1 MKVILVDDA
10 GLFRQGVARLLAE
23 AGVEIV
29 DQAAD
34 TSDLRGKVSA
44 RSPDLVI
51 IDIRMPPSF
60 TTEGLV
66 AAIDLRRELPAQPIL
81 VLSQYVEPHYAA
93 LLFSAGGG
101 GLGYLLKDQ
110 VADEV
115 ELLEAVHR
123 VASGGSVIDPT
134 VVAAMLNAGT
144 ARDPLSPLSPRERE
158 VLGLMAEGRTN
169 SAIAD
174 RLFLTDKTVE
184 SHVRSIFF
192 KLGLPPE
199 PDDHRR
205 VLAVLAHLRGTAQP
219 NPDRKQVEAEPRGPA

>member
-23 AGVEIV
+23 GGVEIV

-34 TSDLRGKVSA
+34 TSDLRDKVA
-44 RSPDLVI
+44 ALSPDLLI

-66 AAIDLRRELPAQPIL
+66 AAIALRREFPTQPIL

-115 ELLEAVHR
+115 QLLEAVNR
-123 VASGGSVIDPT
+123 VTAGGSVIDPA
-134 VVAAMLNAGT
+134 VVAAMLTAGT
-144 ARDPLSPLSPRERE
+144 ARDSLSSLSPRERE

-184 SHVRSIFF
+184 SHVRSIFA

-205 VLAVLAHLRGTAQP
+205 VLAVLAHLRGTAQT
-219 NPDRKQVEAEPRGPA
+219 RQSE

>member
-1 MKVILVDDA
+1 MKVLLVDDA

-29 DQAAD
+29 DQAAE
-34 TSDLRGKVSA
+34 TSDLRDKVA
-44 RSPDLVI
+44 ALSPDLLI

-66 AAIDLRRELPAQPIL
+66 AAIALRREFPTQPIL

-115 ELLEAVHR
+115 QLLEAVHR
-123 VASGGSVIDPT
+123 VASSGSVIDPA

-144 ARDPLSPLSPRERE
+144 ARDPLSTLSPRERE

-205 VLAVLAHLRGTAQP
+205 VLAVLAHLRGTATTRQS
-219 NPDRKQVEAEPRGPA
+219 DWSTTRGA

>member
-1 MKVILVDDA
+1 VKVLLVDDA
-10 GLFRQGVARLLAE
+10 GLFRQGVARLLME

-29 DQAAD
+29 GQAAD
-34 TSDLRGKVSA
+34 TTDLPGKVA
-44 RSPDLVI
+44 ALTPDLLV
-51 IDIRMPPSF
+51 IDIRMPPTF

-66 AAIDLRRELPAQPIL
+66 AAVALRRELPGQPIL

-93 LLFSAGGG
+93 LLFNAGGG

-110 VADEV
+110 VADEA
-115 ELLEAVHR
+115 ELLDAVNR
-123 VASGGSVIDPT
+123 VAAGGSVIDPA

-144 ARDPLSPLSPRERE
+144 ARDPLSVLSPRERE
-158 VLGLMAEGRTN
+158 VLALMAEGRTN
-169 SAIAD
+169 TAIAD

-184 SHVRSIFF
+184 SHVRSIFT

-205 VLAVLAHLRGTAQP
+205 VLAVLAHLRGAAQTSSS
-219 NPDRKQVEAEPRGPA
+219 E

>member
-1 MKVILVDDA
+1 MTPVCSAKASLAFSRKRAWRSSIKRRTQPISAEKV
-10 GLFRQGVARLLAE
+10 
-23 AGVEIV
+23 
-29 DQAAD
+29 AA
-34 TSDLRGKVSA
+34 L
-44 RSPDLVI
+44 SPDLLI

-66 AAIDLRRELPAQPIL
+66 AAVALRREFSTQPIL

-115 ELLEAVHR
+115 ELLEAVNR
-123 VASGGSVIDPT
+123 VAAGGSVIDPA

-144 ARDPLSPLSPRERE
+144 ARDPLSALSPRERE

-184 SHVRSIFF
+184 SHVRSIFS

-205 VLAVLAHLRGTAQP
+205 VLAVLAHLRGTAQT
-219 NPDRKQVEAEPRGPA
+219 RQSE

>member
-1 MKVILVDDA
+1 MKVLLVDDA
-10 GLFRQGVARLLAE
+10 GLFRQGVARLLTE
-23 AGVEIV
+23 AGIEVV
-29 DQAAD
+29 GQAAD
-34 TSDLRGKVSA
+34 TADLQGKVA
-44 RSPDLVI
+44 ALTPDLLI
-51 IDIRMPPSF
+51 IDIRMPPTF

-66 AAIDLRRELPAQPIL
+66 AAVALRREHPTQPIL

-93 LLFSAGGG
+93 ILFNAGGG

-115 ELLEAVHR
+115 DLLDAVNR
-123 VASGGSVIDPT
+123 VAAGGSVIDPA

-144 ARDPLSPLSPRERE
+144 ARDPLTALSPRERE
-158 VLGLMAEGRTN
+158 VLALMAQGRTN
-169 SAIAD
+169 TAIAD

-184 SHVRSIFF
+184 SHVRSIFT

-205 VLAVLAHLRGTAQP
+205 VLAVLTYLRGTAQARQP
-219 NPDRKQVEAEPRGPA
+219 E

>member
-10 GLFRQGVARLLAE
+10 GLFRQGVARLLTE
-23 AGVEIV
+23 GGVEIV
-29 DQAAD
+29 GQAAD
-34 TSDLRGKVSA
+34 TTDLRAKVA
-44 RSPDLVI
+44 HLTPNLLI

-66 AAIDLRRELPAQPIL
+66 AAIALRREFPTQPIL

-115 ELLEAVHR
+115 QLLEAVHR
-123 VASGGSVIDPT
+123 VASGGSVIDPA

-144 ARDPLSPLSPRERE
+144 ARDPLSTLSPRERE

-184 SHVRSIFF
+184 SHVRSIFS

-205 VLAVLAHLRGTAQP
+205 VLAVLAHLRGTAQT
-219 NPDRKQVEAEPRGPA
+219 RQSE

>member
-1 MKVILVDDA
+1 MKVLLVDDA
-10 GLFRQGVARLLAE
+10 GLFRQGVARLLTE

-29 DQAAD
+29 GQAAD
-34 TSDLRGKVSA
+34 TTDLRGKVEDLA
-44 RSPDLVI
+44 PDLLI
-51 IDIRMPPSF
+51 IDIRMPPTF

-66 AAIDLRRELPAQPIL
+66 AAVALRRELPTQPIL

-115 ELLEAVHR
+115 ELLEAVKR
-123 VASGGSVIDPT
+123 VAAGGSVIDPA

-144 ARDPLSPLSPRERE
+144 ARDPLSALSPRERE

-169 SAIAD
+169 TAIAD

-184 SHVRSIFF
+184 SHVRSIFT

-205 VLAVLAHLRGTAQP
+205 VLAVLAHLRGTAQTG
-219 NPDRKQVEAEPRGPA
+219 RSG

>member
-23 AGVEIV
+23 GGVEIV

-34 TSDLRGKVSA
+34 TSDLRDKIA
-44 RSPDLVI
+44 ALSPDLLI

-66 AAIDLRRELPAQPIL
+66 AAIALRREFPTQPIL

-115 ELLEAVHR
+115 QLLEAVNR
-123 VASGGSVIDPT
+123 VAAGGSVIDPA
-134 VVAAMLNAGT
+134 VVAAMLTAGT
-144 ARDPLSPLSPRERE
+144 ARDSLSSLSPRERE

-184 SHVRSIFF
+184 SHVRSIFA

-205 VLAVLAHLRGTAQP
+205 VLAVLAHLRGTAQT
-219 NPDRKQVEAEPRGPA
+219 RQSE